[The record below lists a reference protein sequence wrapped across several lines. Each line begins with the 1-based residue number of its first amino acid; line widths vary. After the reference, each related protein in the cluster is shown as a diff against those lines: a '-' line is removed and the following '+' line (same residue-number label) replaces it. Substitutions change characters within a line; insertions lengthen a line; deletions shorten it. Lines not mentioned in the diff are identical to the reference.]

1 MGNERVYNFSA
12 GPSMLPLEV
21 LERAGAEITNYQG
34 SGMSVMEM
42 SHRSKVF
49 VKIFEDTKAKL
60 RRLMNVPEEYEIL
73 FLQGGASTQFSMAPL
88 NLIGKTGKADYAVTG
103 NFSNI
108 AYKEAQKYGQIN
120 LAASSADRN
129 HTYIPAQEQLKLDP
143 EASYFYYCA
152 NNTIYGTEWPYVPET
167 NGVPIVC
174 DMSSDIL
181 SRPVDVSKYGIIFA
195 GAQKNMAPA
204 GLTVVIIRKE
214 LAGHELPYTPLMM
227 NYKTMIDKDSMYN
240 TPPCWCIYMLGL
252 VLDWL
257 ESKGGIPGMELVSA
271 AARHFRTDGIIS
283 AGDQCPDPL
292 HAAFY
297 SSLIAVRGNCDRF
310 YEYGSLPFPP
320 VSRELQLY
328 GHRVIITHGD
338 RLSPDDF
345 DLRSGDI
352 FISGHTHVPMLSQ
365 EDGVV
370 FCNPGSPSRPRSSSG
385 PTAALLSEDG
395 LLLFSLMDFS
405 TIRAIRF
412 SRS

>member
-108 AYKEAQKYGQIN
+108 AYKEAKKYGQIN
-120 LAASSADRN
+120 LAASSEDQN
-129 HTYIPAQEQLKLDP
+129 HTYIPTQDQLKLDP

-152 NNTIYGTEWPYVPET
+152 NNTIYGTEWQYVPET
-167 NGVPIVC
+167 GNVPLVC

-181 SRPVDVSKYGIIFA
+181 SRPVDVSKYGIVYA
-195 GAQKNMAPA
+195 GAQKNMSPA
-204 GLTVVIIRKE
+204 GLTVVIIRKD

-227 NYKTMIDKDSMYN
+227 NYQTMIEKDSMYN

-252 VLDWL
+252 TLDWV
-257 ESKGGIPGMELVSA
+257 EEQGGVAGMEKL
-271 AARHFRTDGIIS
+271 R
-283 AGDQCPDPL
+283 
-292 HAAFY
+292 
-297 SSLIAVRGNCDRF
+297 
-310 YEYGSLPFPP
+310 
-320 VSRELQLY
+320 
-328 GHRVIITHGD
+328 
-338 RLSPDDF
+338 
-345 DLRSGDI
+345 DLRSSMLYDTLDNSKLFKCHAEKGSR
-352 FISGHTHVPMLSQ
+352 SGMNVTFRTGNEELDAKFVS
-365 EDGVV
+365 EA
-370 FCNPGSPSRPRSSSG
+370 
-385 PTAALLSEDG
+385 TAAGFVNLKG
-395 LLLFSLMDFS
+395 HRKVGGM
-405 TIRAIRF
+405 RASIYNAMPEEGIVKLVEF
-412 SRS
+412 MKKFELENK